1 MKGTGSEVIETVPAP
16 LQASGVGLAAMVAR
30 VRNALRGAPKCSLV
44 ILALAL
50 ICAMGAPLL
59 APSSPVVGELADA
72 LQPPG
77 GAQHLLGTDHQG
89 RDLLS
94 PAHVRGQDFRHR
106 WTAGGVCG
114 GGVRHRGGRAQRR
127 L

>member
-1 MKGTGSEVIETVPAP
+1 MA
-16 LQASGVGLAAMVAR
+16 AR
-30 VRNALRGAPKCSLV
+30 VRSALRGAPKCSLV

-50 ICAMGAPLL
+50 ICALGAPLL

-77 GAQHLLGTDHQG
+77 GTQYLLGTDNQG

-94 PAHVRGQDFRHR
+94 RLIYGTRISVTVGLLAVFV
-106 WTAGGVCG
+106 AGGVWAPQG
-114 GGVRHRGGRAQRR
+114 GAPAASRR
-127 L
+127 SG